1 MKRFECESRQTSL
14 KGTLR
19 SDAQQAADGPAER
32 LVRINSPSSGL
43 AQDDLEIIVSLV
55 YYRTVSSIIADS
67 AA

>member
-14 KGTLR
+14 KGTFR

-55 YYRTVSSIIADS
+55 YYRTVFVIADN